1 MNYRKRKSKFTKFL
15 CKIDNGFNNYYRLR
29 ESKKISTALIP
40 VFHNFDPLAF
50 LKYPTTSLPPQN
62 ANYFRPPQT
71 SQESEFEIEEMSD
84 QLSAI
89 LLKDEQT
96 LLNKT
101 GRLANQ
107 KPRWPITTTRDQHGD
122 NDVFLARANNPFGHS
137 TKWKY
142 K

>member
-1 MNYRKRKSKFTKFL
+1 MHSRPKHP
-15 CKIDNGFNNYYRLR
+15 
-29 ESKKISTALIP
+29 KKLSTALAP
-40 VFHNFDPLAF
+40 LYTNFEL
-50 LKYPTTSLPPQN
+50 SLIQASSQN
-62 ANYFRPPQT
+62 FEKNKNLYK
-71 SQESEFEIEEMSD
+71 SEEDEIEMDDLAD

-89 LLKDEQT
+89 LLKDEQV

-101 GRLANQ
+101 GRQPNQ
-107 KPRWPITTTRDQHGD
+107 RPRWPITTTRDKHGD

>member
-1 MNYRKRKSKFTKFL
+1 MFTYRRKQLNISFHYRSKKT
-15 CKIDNGFNNYYRLR
+15 
-29 ESKKISTALIP
+29 KKISVPII
-40 VFHNFDPLAF
+40 HNFDPFAF
-50 LKYPTTSLPPQN
+50 LKFPSISSPSQKP
-62 ANYFRPPQT
+62 NYYKPLQT
-71 SQESEFEIEEMSD
+71 PKETEFEMEEV
-84 QLSAI
+84 
-89 LLKDEQT
+89 LLKEEQT

-101 GRLANQ
+101 GRFPNQ

>member
-1 MNYRKRKSKFTKFL
+1 MSVPILY
-15 CKIDNGFNNYYRLR
+15 
-29 ESKKISTALIP
+29 
-40 VFHNFDPLAF
+40 NFDPFAF
-50 LKYPTTSLPPQN
+50 LKYPLTSSPSQKP
-62 ANYFRPPQT
+62 NYYKPPQT
-71 SQESEFEIEEMSD
+71 SQESEFEMEEF
-84 QLSAI
+84 
-89 LLKDEQT
+89 LLREEQT

-101 GRLANQ
+101 ARLPNQ